1 MEAFIE
7 KAKRYTEIRE
17 LTPEILRLFICRI
30 EVGERG
36 EKYSRTAG
44 QSIRIIYR
52 DVGVMDSVE
61 PVAEAAENMIQ
72 ANIA

>member
-1 MEAFIE
+1 MFIS
-7 KAKRYTEIRE
+7 
-17 LTPEILRLFICRI
+17 RI

-36 EKYSRTAG
+36 EKYSRTAE

-61 PVAEAAENMIQ
+61 PVEENMEQ
-72 ANIA
+72 EYIA